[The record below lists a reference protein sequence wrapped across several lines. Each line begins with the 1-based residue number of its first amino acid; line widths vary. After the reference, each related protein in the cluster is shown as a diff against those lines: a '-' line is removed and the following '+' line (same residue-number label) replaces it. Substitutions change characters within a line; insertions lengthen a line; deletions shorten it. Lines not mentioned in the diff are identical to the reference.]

1 MSVLLADIDATCAAL
16 GYSDGQQYQAEPDA
30 IQGLKH
36 LIWILRRDLDN
47 HEYRRHLGRAKVLQ
61 TDLVYML
68 PDYVEDDEYADVLIR
83 LLVILTN
90 PTLLLYRDGPPKDNH
105 GRKVFL
111 ELIDILQGYKNAFT
125 RDKIWSALFGKLKK
139 SLEIDWALRSEE
151 QSLLIERIL
160 VLIRNVLQVPANPE
174 TECRADNDASVHDQ
188 VIWALHQSGILD
200 LVLFIISSSDE
211 NQFHLHCL
219 EIVCLLF
226 REQTAENLAD
236 ASLQRSVSE
245 KQRDE
250 QELLAARRREKQRLA
265 SKPAAGRHS
274 RFGGTF
280 VIRNLKSVSDRDI
293 ICHQPLGRVTSIDLD
308 REKQQQ
314 KRPHRHIQEEGQV
327 TRRSAFS
334 VRLCLREYCIE
345 ILRSAYNTLVRQV
358 RRVLERN
365 SGSTSHD
372 DSYLLWVIRFF
383 MEFNRLSDMK
393 LELVSESLSVQC
405 FHWVLTRMQ
414 HDMDM
419 IVSEKKQARLW
430 AKRLHV
436 TLLTFRE
443 LLHSLLALQ
452 KLQDDNARALFDMLL
467 NNVCYVLEYRET
479 ILHLLMNYNE
489 AHSTKAYLRDVV
501 ETANIFIKMME
512 KFCKDSVV
520 VQDKKR
526 SKKRSNKKTKKSEKP
541 SQETEEE
548 LSNRWAEMAGEVSE
562 ILSNELQLAEE
573 DQPIPF
579 DSASDVPIDDQKE
592 DCMIRIHKML
602 RTGKLEHGVALM
614 RAARE
619 VWPENDVFGAM
630 SAAPEDE
637 MLLMREIFMHNITT
651 VDPSENDQNEGENSG
666 RSDDDDE
673 ENEDADDGMVEKTFK
688 FDDFAKRLL
697 NPKIVRACVVVLS
710 DWEQIPTKSLKAAV
724 TILHRIAYGCS
735 CPAMLYQAKLFRIFQ
750 QVFHAGRDAHHEEL
764 RRLGIYVV
772 RKFVETAPN
781 NPKIYAELLFYKSI
795 KEANELE
802 SGYCDAYESGTK
814 GIWTEEQE
822 SELRFLFEENQ
833 RNPETDKDV
842 IDWILENIGDKT
854 RNRRGVLKKLKE
866 MGLMFKAPTKK
877 STADAQNKNLFRS
890 EEDEELRSLYDQ
902 YRTED
907 DCLQRILDE
916 FGERRNKQAIIKRML
931 QLHIIAD
938 KSEILPQK
946 PRKRKSKKQMEN
958 EEGGEH
964 DEYEFMEEP
973 ELDEADRPSSSRQSK
988 AKKPTKAKP
997 RKIVRTPLD
1006 VGTVRALLGQ
1016 IDADKYQEAIDWLK
1030 ECLDDAAEDTEL
1042 AEEED
1047 DGVPLV
1053 PLQELQKEAME
1064 DDNFK
1069 KVLVA
1074 LGIQPPVFGMESY
1087 WRIPIYLNSADL
1099 KLRAKIVAGEEVDI
1113 DVDDLEED
1121 DNGSDNDSA
1130 EENNDNRDGDE
1141 SEEDYLE
1148 TLGMAKERKK
1158 LDNLENYMEQQREKM
1173 KNLMF
1178 SKSDEETEERAPLKD
1193 KKKTKAKRETKAK
1206 KKKADSDSE
1215 EDTEMVNKIKKK
1227 LDKKKRNNDLSS
1239 EEEDGEETFKKPKE
1253 KEVVKP
1259 DTTDLFDQLKA
1270 KRAKSKINLKDMVA
1284 EKNKDNEGEE
1294 DDIDLHFNSEDY
1306 RKRLA
1311 ELGDDDNNDGSEGE
1325 EDTEQQTLSNRSRRA
1340 NVIESDSDDDG
1351 DVVDNV
1357 NKANNIYK
1365 QVFNDDDNNYADD
1378 DGVKSIK
1385 KQQAAG
1391 DNIKD
1396 SSKTSTKKR
1405 RRSLDEDNTDE
1416 MKQEDDADDDDEDA
1430 KFLKRKKP
1438 SPTKQRVAETGEEP
1452 AKRRRVAVID
1462 DDDEDD

>member
-1 MSVLLADIDATCAAL
+1 MGDAVSL
-16 GYSDGQQYQAEPDA
+16 VGNP
-30 IQGLKH
+30 
-36 LIWILRRDLDN
+36 LIY
-47 HEYRRHLGRAKVLQ
+47 HEK
-61 TDLVYML
+61 
-68 PDYVEDDEYADVLIR
+68 
-83 LLVILTN
+83 
-90 PTLLLYRDGPPKDNH
+90 
-105 GRKVFL
+105 F
-111 ELIDILQGYKNAFT
+111 
-125 RDKIWSALFGKLKK
+125 
-139 SLEIDWALRSEE
+139 
-151 QSLLIERIL
+151 
-160 VLIRNVLQVPANPE
+160 
-174 TECRADNDASVHDQ
+174 
-188 VIWALHQSGILD
+188 
-200 LVLFIISSSDE
+200 LFIVK
-211 NQFHLHCL
+211 F
-219 EIVCLLF
+219 
-226 REQTAENLAD
+226 
-236 ASLQRSVSE
+236 
-245 KQRDE
+245 
-250 QELLAARRREKQRLA
+250 
-265 SKPAAGRHS
+265 
-274 RFGGTF
+274 F
-280 VIRNLKSVSDRDI
+280 V
-293 ICHQPLGRVTSIDLD
+293 
-308 REKQQQ
+308 
-314 KRPHRHIQEEGQV
+314 
-327 TRRSAFS
+327 
-334 VRLCLREYCIE
+334 LCLREYCIE

-419 IVSEKKQARLW
+419 IVSDKKQARLW

-436 TLLTFRE
+436 ALLTFRE
-443 LLHSLLALQ
+443 LLHSMLALQ

-526 SKKRSNKKTKKSEKP
+526 TKKRSNKKSKKSEKP
-541 SQETEEE
+541 VQETEEE
-548 LSNRWAEMAGEVSE
+548 LSNRWAEMAAEVSQV
-562 ILSNELQLAEE
+562 LSNELQLPEE

-602 RTGKLEHGVALM
+602 RTGKLEHAVALM

-637 MLLMREIFMHNITT
+637 LLLMREIFMHNITT
-651 VDPSENDQNEGENSG
+651 VDPSENDQNDGENFE
-666 RSDDDDE
+666 RSDDDEE
-673 ENEDADDGMVEKTFK
+673 ENEEIAGKKYRKLLFFSFFPSCHFCFYCFLFFSPLIDDGMVEKTFK

-750 QVFHAGRDAHHEEL
+750 QVFHAGRDTHHEEL
-764 RRLGIYVV
+764 RRLGIFVV

-814 GIWTEEQE
+814 GTWTEEQE

-854 RNRRGVLKKLKE
+854 RTRRGVLKKLKE
-866 MGLMFKAPTKK
+866 MGLKFKAPTKK
-877 STADAQNKNLFRS
+877 STADAHNKNLWRS

-916 FGERRNKQAIIKRML
+916 FAERRNKQAIIKRML

-958 EEGGEH
+958 GEEEGREH

-973 ELDEADRPSSSRQSK
+973 TFDGTDRPSTSRQSK
-988 AKKPTKAKP
+988 PKKPVKAKA

-1016 IDADKYQEAIDWLK
+1016 IDAEKYQEAIDWLK
-1030 ECLDDAAEDTEL
+1030 ECLDDAADDTDEP
-1042 AEEED
+1042 AEED

-1064 DDNFK
+1064 DGDFK

-1087 WRIPIYLNSADL
+1087 WRIPTYLNSADL

-1113 DVDDLEED
+1113 DVED
-1121 DNGSDNDSA
+1121 VEDEDNGTDNESA
-1130 EENNDNRDGDE
+1130 EENVNNRDGDE

-1148 TLGMAKERKK
+1148 ALGMAKERKK
-1158 LDNLENYMEQQREKM
+1158 LDNLENYMDQQREKM
-1173 KNLMF
+1173 KHLMF
-1178 SKSDEETEERAPLKD
+1178 SKSDEETEERVPLKE
-1193 KKKTKAKRETKAK
+1193 KKKSKSKKETKAK
-1206 KKKADSDSE
+1206 KKKQDSDSE
-1215 EDTEMVNKIKKK
+1215 EDTEMVDKIKKK
-1227 LDKKKRNNDLSS
+1227 LDKKKRNYDLSS
-1239 EEEDGEETFKKPKE
+1239 EEDDGEDTFKKPKE

-1259 DTTDLFDQLKA
+1259 DTADLFDQLKA
-1270 KRAKSKINLKDMVA
+1270 KRAKNKINLKDMMA
-1284 EKNKDNEGEE
+1284 EKDNEGEE
-1294 DDIDLHFNSEDY
+1294 DDIDLNFNSEDY

-1311 ELGDDDNNDGSEGE
+1311 ELGDDDEM
-1325 EDTEQQTLSNRSRRA
+1325 EDDEDNEQQTLSNRSRRA
-1340 NVIESDSDDDG
+1340 NVIESDSDDADG
-1351 DVVDNV
+1351 NVVDNV
-1357 NKANNIYK
+1357 NKANNRDK
-1365 QVFNDDDNNYADD
+1365 QAFNVADDDDDNNNADD
-1378 DGVKSIK
+1378 DSVKSIK
-1385 KQQAAG
+1385 KQQTG

-1396 SSKTSTKKR
+1396 SLSKISTKKR
-1405 RRSLDEDNTDE
+1405 QRSLDEDNIAE
-1416 MKQEDDADDDDEDA
+1416 MEQEDDEDEDA

-1438 SPTKQRVAETGEEP
+1438 SPNEQRASVIGEEP

>member
-16 GYSDGQQYQAEPDA
+16 GYSDGQRYQAEPDA

-68 PDYVEDDEYADVLIR
+68 PDYVDDDEYADVLIR

-125 RDKIWSALFGKLKK
+125 RDKIWSAVFGKLKK

-174 TECRADNDASVHDQ
+174 AECRADNDASVHDQ

-219 EIVCLLF
+219 EIVCLLY

-293 ICHQPLGRVTSIDLD
+293 ICHQPLERVTSIDFD

-314 KRPHRHIQEEGQV
+314 KRSHRHVREEGQI

-419 IVSEKKQARLW
+419 IVSDKKQARLW

-436 TLLTFRE
+436 ALLTFRE
-443 LLHSLLALQ
+443 LLHSMLALQ

-489 AHSTKAYLRDVV
+489 AHSTKYYSLQ
-501 ETANIFIKMME
+501 ANLNIGKNTMQ
-512 KFCKDSVV
+512 V
-520 VQDKKR
+520 
-526 SKKRSNKKTKKSEKP
+526 N
-541 SQETEEE
+541 EE
-548 LSNRWAEMAGEVSE
+548 LSNRWAEMAAEVSQV
-562 ILSNELQLAEE
+562 LSNELQLPEE

-602 RTGKLEHGVALM
+602 RTGKLEHAVALM

-637 MLLMREIFMHNITT
+637 LLLMREIFMHNITT
-651 VDPSENDQNEGENSG
+651 VDPSENDQNDGENFE
-666 RSDDDDE
+666 RSDDDEE
-673 ENEDADDGMVEKTFK
+673 ENEEIADDGMVEKTFK

-764 RRLGIYVV
+764 RRLGIFVV

-814 GIWTEEQE
+814 GTWTEEQE

-833 RNPETDKDV
+833 QNPETDKDV

-854 RNRRGVLKKLKE
+854 RTRRGVLKKLKE
-866 MGLMFKAPTKK
+866 MGLKFKAPTKK
-877 STADAQNKNLFRS
+877 STADAHNKNLWRS

-916 FGERRNKQAIIKRML
+916 FAERRNKQAIIKRML

-958 EEGGEH
+958 GEEEGREH

-973 ELDEADRPSSSRQSK
+973 TFDGTDRPSTSRQSK
-988 AKKPTKAKP
+988 PKKPVKAKA

-1016 IDADKYQEAIDWLK
+1016 IDAEKYQEAIDWLK
-1030 ECLDDAAEDTEL
+1030 ECLDDAADDTDEP
-1042 AEEED
+1042 AEED

-1064 DDNFK
+1064 DGDFK

-1087 WRIPIYLNSADL
+1087 WRIPTYLNSADL

-1113 DVDDLEED
+1113 DVEDLEDED
-1121 DNGSDNDSA
+1121 NETDNESA
-1130 EENNDNRDGDE
+1130 EENVDNRDGDE

-1148 TLGMAKERKK
+1148 ALGMAKERKK
-1158 LDNLENYMEQQREKM
+1158 LDNLENYMDQQREKM

-1178 SKSDEETEERAPLKD
+1178 SKSDEETEERVPLKE
-1193 KKKTKAKRETKAK
+1193 KKKSKSKKETKAK
-1206 KKKADSDSE
+1206 KKKQDSDSE
-1215 EDTEMVNKIKKK
+1215 EDTEMVDKIKKK
-1227 LDKKKRNNDLSS
+1227 LDKKKRNYDLSS
-1239 EEEDGEETFKKPKE
+1239 EEDDGEDTFKKPKE

-1284 EKNKDNEGEE
+1284 EKDNEGEE
-1294 DDIDLHFNSEDY
+1294 DDIDLNFNSEDY

-1311 ELGDDDNNDGSEGE
+1311 ELGDDDEM
-1325 EDTEQQTLSNRSRRA
+1325 EDDEDNEQQTLSNRSRRA
-1340 NVIESDSDDDG
+1340 NVIESDYDDADG
-1351 DVVDNV
+1351 NVVDNV
-1357 NKANNIYK
+1357 NKANNRDK
-1365 QVFNDDDNNYADD
+1365 QAFNVADDDDNNNADD
-1378 DGVKSIK
+1378 DSVKSIK
-1385 KQQAAG
+1385 KQQTG

-1396 SSKTSTKKR
+1396 SLSKISTKKR
-1405 RRSLDEDNTDE
+1405 QRSLDEDNIAE
-1416 MKQEDDADDDDEDA
+1416 MEQEDDEDEDA

-1438 SPTKQRVAETGEEP
+1438 SPNEQRASVIGEEP

>member
-16 GYSDGQQYQAEPDA
+16 GYSDGQRYQAEPDA

-47 HEYRRHLGRAKVLQ
+47 HEYRRHLGHAKVLQ

-68 PDYVEDDEYADVLIR
+68 PEYVDDDEFSDVLIR

-105 GRKVFL
+105 GRKVFM
-111 ELIDILQGYKNAFT
+111 ELIEILQGYKNAFT
-125 RDKIWSALFGKLKK
+125 RDKIWAALFGKLKT
-139 SLEIDWALRSEE
+139 SLEVDWALRSEE

-160 VLIRNVLQVPANPE
+160 VLVRNVLQVPANPE
-174 TECRADNDASVHDQ
+174 AECRADNDASVHDQ

-200 LVLFIISSSDE
+200 LVLFIISSPDE
-211 NQFHLHCL
+211 HQFHLHCL
-219 EIVCLLF
+219 EILCLLY
-226 REQTAENLAD
+226 REQTAESLAD
-236 ASLQRSVSE
+236 ASMQRSVNE

-250 QELLAARRREKQRLA
+250 QELLAARRREKQRT
-265 SKPAAGRHS
+265 STKPPPGRHS
-274 RFGGTF
+274 RFGGTY

-293 ICHQPLGRVTSIDLD
+293 ICHQPLERVTAIDFD

-314 KRPHRHIQEEGQV
+314 KRSFRHIREEAQV

-345 ILRSAYNTLVRQV
+345 VLRSAYNTLVRQV

-365 SGSTSHD
+365 SASTSHD
-372 DSYLLWVIRFF
+372 DSYLLWAIRFF

-414 HDMDM
+414 HHMDM
-419 IVSEKKQARLW
+419 IVSDKKQARPW

-436 TLLTFRE
+436 ALQTFRE
-443 LLHSLLALQ
+443 LLQSLLALQ
-452 KLQDDNARALFDMLL
+452 KLKDDNAGALFDMLL

-489 AHSTKAYLRDVV
+489 THSTKAYLRDVV

-526 SKKRSNKKTKKSEKP
+526 TAKRSNKKSKKTEKP
-541 SQETEEE
+541 RQETEEE
-548 LSNRWAEMAGEVSE
+548 LSNKWAEMAGE
-562 ILSNELQLAEE
+562 LSQLLSTEMQIPE
-573 DQPIPF
+573 DDQPIPF
-579 DSASDVPIDDQKE
+579 DSASDIPIDDQKE

-602 RTGKLEHGVALM
+602 RTGKLDHAIALM

-637 MLLMREIFMHNITT
+637 LLLMREIFMHNITT
-651 VDPSENDQNEGENSG
+651 VDPNGNGDGEGNSEPS
-666 RSDDDDE
+666 DDE
-673 ENEDADDGMVEKTFK
+673 ENEEIEDERVVEKTFK

-710 DWEQIPTKSLKAAV
+710 DWEKIPTKSLKAAV

-735 CPAMLYQAKLFRIFQ
+735 CPAMLYQANLFRIFQ
-750 QVFHAGRDAHHEEL
+750 EVMHAGRDAHHEEL
-764 RRLGIYVV
+764 RRLGIYVI

-781 NPKIYAELLFYKSI
+781 NPKIYAELLFYKTV

-814 GIWTEEQE
+814 GTWTEEQE
-822 SELRFLFEENQ
+822 AELRFLFEENQ

-842 IDWILENIGDKT
+842 IDWILDNILEKSRT
-854 RNRRGVLKKLKE
+854 RRGVLKKLKE

-877 STADAQNKNLFRS
+877 STAEAQAGKGLWRS

-916 FGERRNKQAIIKRML
+916 FEGRRNKQQIIKRMI
-931 QLHIIAD
+931 QIHIIAD

-946 PRKRKSKKQMEN
+946 PRKRKSKKNANEN
-958 EEGGEH
+958 DEEN
-964 DEYEFMEEP
+964 EFMEEP
-973 ELDEADRPSSSRQSK
+973 MFGGGSGKSK
-988 AKKPTKAKP
+988 TTNARKPAKAQK

-1016 IDADKYQEAIDWLK
+1016 IDAEKYQEAIDWLK
-1030 ECLDDAAEDTEL
+1030 ECLDDAADDTE
-1042 AEEED
+1042 EPGEED
-1047 DGVPLV
+1047 DGVPLL
-1053 PLQELQKEAME
+1053 PLQTHQKEAME
-1064 DDNFK
+1064 DENFK

-1074 LGIQPPVFGMESY
+1074 LGVQPPVLGMETY
-1087 WRIPIYLNSADL
+1087 WRIPTYLNSADL
-1099 KLRAKIVAGEEVDI
+1099 KLRAKIVGGEEVEI
-1113 DVDDLEED
+1113 DVEDIGDDD
-1121 DNGSDNDSA
+1121 DDNDSVTDG
-1130 EENNDNRDGDE
+1130 EGDGNTQDGDE

-1148 TLGMAKERKK
+1148 TLGIAKERRK
-1158 LDNLENYMEQQREKM
+1158 LDNLEHYRDKQREKL

-1178 SKSDEETEERAPLKD
+1178 SKSDEETEERAPLQ
-1193 KKKTKAKRETKAK
+1193 AKAK
-1206 KKKADSDSE
+1206 KSKSKKGAKSQKKKKQQSKSDDDDDDADMINE
-1215 EDTEMVNKIKKK
+1215 IKKK
-1227 LDKKKRNNDLSS
+1227 LDKKKRNYDLSS
-1239 EEEDGEETFKKPKE
+1239 EEDEAGDDEDTFKMPGE

-1259 DTTDLFDQLKA
+1259 NTEDLFDQLKA
-1270 KRAKSKINLKDMVA
+1270 KRASSKIKLSDMVA
-1284 EKNKDNEGEE
+1284 EKKSPKKSQRDEG
-1294 DDIDLHFNSEDY
+1294 DDDDDLNFNSEDY

-1311 ELGDDDNNDGSEGE
+1311 ELGDEDDDDDDGN
-1325 EDTEQQTLSNRSRRA
+1325 EDIGSGGTKENEKTLTNRSRRA
-1340 NVIESDSDDDG
+1340 NVIESDDDGASASDDT
-1351 DVVDNV
+1351 
-1357 NKANNIYK
+1357 KS
-1365 QVFNDDDNNYADD
+1365 
-1378 DGVKSIK
+1378 VKN
-1385 KQQAAG
+1385 QTG
-1391 DNIKD
+1391 DNE
-1396 SSKTSTKKR
+1396 TLTKKR
-1405 RRSLDEDNTDE
+1405 RRSIDDINEPSGN
-1416 MKQEDDADDDDEDA
+1416 EDDADDEDVQ
-1430 KFLKRKKP
+1430 FLSRKKP
-1438 SPTKQRVAETGEEP
+1438 STMEKLSAETGEEP
-1452 AKRRRVAVID
+1452 AKRRRLAII
-1462 DDDEDD
+1462 DDDEDDY